1 MPTFVSAYKARV
13 KAVSD
18 DNETHE
24 LVAAVRAG
32 FQVNIL
38 EFTATERRGLLE
50 EYNRQDKAAYD
61 AAKGSS

>member
-1 MPTFVSAYKARV
+1 MSAYKARV

-18 DNETHE
+18 DNETQE

-32 FQVNIL
+32 FQVNML

-50 EYNRQDKAAYD
+50 EFIRQEKEAERL
-61 AAKGSS
+61 AKSGG